1 MFETLSDKFESF
13 FKKLKGHGKLSEKNI
28 SEVSQKLRM
37 TLLEADVNFK
47 VAKYFVTEIE
57 KEAIGQKVHE
67 SLTPAQHYI
76 KIVHA
81 KLIDLLGKDV
91 ATLNFRVT
99 PPLVILVCGLQGSGK
114 TTTCGKLAKLLKE
127 KYDRNPFLVPADVY
141 RPAAKDQLKTVA
153 RHVGVEC
160 FDSSEMQDAV
170 EICKKA
176 LSVAQTQG
184 RDTVI
189 LDTAGRLH
197 IDESLMQELKE
208 IKSNLETHE
217 TLLVADAM
225 TGQEAVRIAGAFHE
239 ALQLTGLILS
249 KMDGD
254 ARGGAALSMKHV
266 TQVPIKFI
274 GMGEKMEALE
284 TFYPDR
290 MCNRILQMGDM
301 MTLIEKSQEVFDEA
315 AAQKLEKKIR
325 KNEFTLEDF
334 RDQMKQMQKMGSV
347 SDILK
352 MIPGAGKLTRAMD
365 SGVNMDKEL
374 KKSQAII
381 DSMTPKERRNVEIL
395 NGSRRLRIARGSGT
409 QVQDVNRFMKQ
420 FTQAKKMMK
429 KMSTFG
435 NKLPLRNIFQ

>member
-160 FDSSEMQDAV
+160 FDSSNMQDAV

-176 LSVAQTQG
+176 LNVAQTQG
-184 RDTVI
+184 IDTVI
-189 LDTAGRLH
+189 LDTDGRLH

-208 IKSNLETHE
+208 IKSNLGPHE

-249 KMDGD
+249 KW
-254 ARGGAALSMKHV
+254 
-266 TQVPIKFI
+266 I
-274 GMGEKMEALE
+274 GVL
-284 TFYPDR
+284 
-290 MCNRILQMGDM
+290 
-301 MTLIEKSQEVFDEA
+301 
-315 AAQKLEKKIR
+315 
-325 KNEFTLEDF
+325 
-334 RDQMKQMQKMGSV
+334 
-347 SDILK
+347 
-352 MIPGAGKLTRAMD
+352 
-365 SGVNMDKEL
+365 
-374 KKSQAII
+374 
-381 DSMTPKERRNVEIL
+381 
-395 NGSRRLRIARGSGT
+395 
-409 QVQDVNRFMKQ
+409 
-420 FTQAKKMMK
+420 
-429 KMSTFG
+429 
-435 NKLPLRNIFQ
+435 